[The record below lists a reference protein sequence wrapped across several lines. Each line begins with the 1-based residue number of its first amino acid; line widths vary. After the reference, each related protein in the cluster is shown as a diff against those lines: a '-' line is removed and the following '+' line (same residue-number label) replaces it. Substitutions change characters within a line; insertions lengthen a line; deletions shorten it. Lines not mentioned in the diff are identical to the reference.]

1 MGKPTRE
8 SFEAITHS
16 AISVVNAIPAGR
28 GVTIAIDLPCK
39 VNATLRKKTDDHSL
53 IVKTEVS
60 DPHRLVERSIRYA
73 LRRLNFKIPSSLQ
86 LEVKI
91 RSHIPTGVGLKSS
104 SAVSVAATK
113 AIFGLFSKDGD
124 SRTILKS
131 SCLASKDSRASL
143 TGAYDDAAASLLGGV
158 AFTDNSKF
166 KLIRHSKMPEE
177 FGATVAILVPKKD
190 RVLTSSL
197 SSSSYAG
204 YRNEGLEAFRFAEEN
219 DFTNAMLLNSIIQ
232 CAALN
237 YSMEPIWAALTE
249 GASASGI
256 TGKGPA
262 VAAICKSAKIL
273 RRVKREWRKQNK
285 DKGILTAKVI
295 QPERK
300 S

>member
-1 MGKPTRE
+1 MVKPTRD

-16 AISVVNAIPAGR
+16 AISVVNAISAGR
-28 GVTIAIDLPCK
+28 GVTIAIDIPCK
-39 VNATLRKKTDDHSL
+39 VSATLRRKTDDPSL
-53 IVKTEVS
+53 VIKTDVS
-60 DPHRLVERSIRYA
+60 DPHRLVERSVSYA
-73 LRRLNFKIPSSLQ
+73 LRRLNFKIPPSFQ

-91 RSHIPTGVGLKSS
+91 RSHIPAGVGLKSS
-104 SAVSVAATK
+104 SAVSVAATR
-113 AIFGLFSKDGD
+113 AVFGLFSKDGD
-124 SRTILKS
+124 STTILRS

-166 KLIRHSKMPEE
+166 RLIRHSRIPDKL
-177 FGATVAILVPKKD
+177 GTAVAILVPKKE

-197 SSSSYAG
+197 SASSYAS

-237 YSMEPIWAALTE
+237 YSMEPIWTALTE

-262 VAAICKSAKIL
+262 VAAIC
-273 RRVKREWRKQNK
+273 
-285 DKGILTAKVI
+285 
-295 QPERK
+295 
-300 S
+300 